1 MLLRRSFL
9 KLGFGIAMVL
19 CVSALPSLKTA
30 RTAESLPGRLSDDAF
45 WRTVSEMSEEG
56 GYFRYENFLS
66 NELGFQHVIPVLK
79 ETTSTGG
86 VYLGV
91 GPEQNFTYISALQ
104 PKMAFIIDIRRQNML
119 EHLMYKALF
128 ELSDERADFVS
139 RLYARPHPT
148 GLNTDATAEG
158 LFAGFDELQ
167 PDRKLVQENLA
178 AIKDVLTK
186 HKFALSKEDFEKI
199 EYIYRVFVDAGPD
212 LDYTVGGFGGG
223 GGSPSYEQLM
233 AATDK
238 EGHNWSYLGS
248 EANYR
253 VVRDMELKN
262 LIVPLVGDFS
272 GPKAIRAVAQYLTDH
287 DTIAAVFYLSNVEQY
302 LFQEPGQWRRFWEN
316 VSTLP
321 LDSSSTFIRSVNA
334 GSYGR
339 IGGYGMRF
347 QSLLGPMAESVKAFS
362 QGRLRYYNDAIRL
375 SK

>member
-1 MLLRRSFL
+1 MRFRRSFL

-19 CVSALPSLKTA
+19 FVSALPSLKTA
-30 RTAESLPGRLSDDAF
+30 RTAESLPGRLSDEAF
-45 WRTVSEMSEEG
+45 WRLSSDLSEEG

-79 ETTSTGG
+79 ETTKAGG

-119 EHLMYKALF
+119 EHMMYKALF

-139 RLYARPHPT
+139 RLYARQRPNS
-148 GLNTDATAEG
+148 LISDATAES
-158 LFAGFDELQ
+158 LFAGYDEIQ
-167 PDRKLVQENLA
+167 PDKKLVEENIS

-199 EYIYRVFVDAGPD
+199 EYIYHVFVDAGPD

-233 AATDK
+233 TATDK
-238 EGHNWSYLGS
+238 EGHNWSFLGS

-253 VVRDMELKN
+253 VVRDMEMKN
-262 LIVPLVGDFS
+262 LIVPVIGDFA

-287 DTIAAVFYLSNVEQY
+287 DAIAAVFYLSNVEQY

-316 VSTLP
+316 VATLP

-347 QSLLGPMAESVKAFS
+347 QSLLSPMEETVRAFS
-362 QGRLRYYNDAIRL
+362 QGRLRYYNDAIRM

>member
-1 MLLRRSFL
+1 MLFRRSFL
-9 KLGFGIAMVL
+9 KLSFGIAMVL
-19 CVSALPSLKTA
+19 CVSALPSLKSA
-30 RTAESLPGRLSDDAF
+30 RTAESLPNRLSDEAF
-45 WRTVSEMSEEG
+45 WHMVSDLSEEG

-66 NELGFQHVIPVLK
+66 NELGFQHVIPVLRD
-79 ETTSTGG
+79 TTKTGG

-104 PKMAFIIDIRRQNML
+104 PKMAFVIDIRRQNML
-119 EHLMYKALF
+119 EHMLYKALF
-128 ELSDERADFVS
+128 ELSDDRADFVS
-139 RLYARPHPT
+139 RLYARQRPN
-148 GLNTDATAEG
+148 GLAADLTAEG

-167 PDRKLVQENLA
+167 PDRKLVQENLS

-199 EYIYRVFVDAGPD
+199 EYIYHVFVDAGPD

-233 AATDK
+233 TATDK
-238 EGHNWSYLGS
+238 AGHNWSYLGS
-248 EANYR
+248 EANYLL
-253 VVRDMELKN
+253 VRDMELKN
-262 LIVPLVGDFS
+262 LIVPLVGDFA

-287 DTIAAVFYLSNVEQY
+287 EAIATVFYLSNVEQY

-321 LDSSSTFIRSVNA
+321 LDSTSTFIRSVNA

-347 QSLLGPMAESVKAFS
+347 QSLLGPMEESVRAFG
-362 QGRLRYYNDAIRL
+362 QGRLRYYNDAIRM

>member
-1 MLLRRSFL
+1 
-9 KLGFGIAMVL
+9 MV
-19 CVSALPSLKTA
+19 SD
-30 RTAESLPGRLSDDAF
+30 LSED
-45 WRTVSEMSEEG
+45 G

-79 ETTSTGG
+79 ETTKAGG

-119 EHLMYKALF
+119 EHMMYKALF
-128 ELSDERADFVS
+128 ELSDDRADFVS
-139 RLYARPHPT
+139 RLYARQRPK
-148 GLNTDATAEG
+148 GLDADLTAEG
-158 LFAGFDELQ
+158 LFAGYDEVQ
-167 PDRKLVQENLA
+167 PDRKLIQENVS
-178 AIKDVLTK
+178 AIKDVLTS
-186 HKFALSKEDFEKI
+186 HKFPLSKEDFEKI

-233 AATDK
+233 TATDK
-238 EGHNWSYLGS
+238 AGHNWSFLGS
-248 EANYR
+248 DANYR

-262 LIVPLVGDFS
+262 LIVPVVGDFAGS
-272 GPKAIRAVAQYLTDH
+272 KAIRAVGQFLADH
-287 DTIAAVFYLSNVEQY
+287 DAIATVFYLSNVEQY

-316 VSTLP
+316 VSALP

-347 QSLLGPMAESVKAFS
+347 QSLLGPMEETVKAFG
-362 QGRLRYYNDAIRL
+362 QGRLRYYNDAIRM